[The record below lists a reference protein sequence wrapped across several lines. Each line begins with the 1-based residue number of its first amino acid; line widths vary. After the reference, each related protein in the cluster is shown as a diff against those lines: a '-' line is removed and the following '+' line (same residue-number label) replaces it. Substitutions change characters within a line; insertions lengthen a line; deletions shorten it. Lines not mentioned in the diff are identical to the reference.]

1 MHLVFLN
8 FIKDKNFH
16 LRKTISHLKEVS
28 NKIIPFLSLK
38 WWWHLTTQTSLLSLG
53 ILNEILWIRSSHI
66 DSIKIIFL
74 TTYKE
79 MWVTLQDSHWMS
91 LSLIVFSHATMCILC
106 LFWCL
111 STLPLSI
118 ISVKILILTVQ
129 IILHE
134 NCTLLLFIYI
144 LRPKGIVLIMLTLGI
159 PQRTLITSFMAP
171 WHLLN
176 FNHTIPRSN
185 CRMSPFSVPL
195 VPVLADALFPAVP
208 VVTVLSPAFVPVG
221 RHIH

>member
-1 MHLVFLN
+1 MKFC
-8 FIKDKNFH
+8 
-16 LRKTISHLKEVS
+16 E
-28 NKIIPFLSLK
+28 
-38 WWWHLTTQTSLLSLG
+38 LG
-53 ILNEILWIRSSHI
+53 
-66 DSIKIIFL
+66 
-74 TTYKE
+74 
-79 MWVTLQDSHWMS
+79 
-91 LSLIVFSHATMCILC
+91 SLIVTPSRSSFSLRLKRCGWCSRILTEWSC
-106 LFWCL
+106 HLLHFLMLLCAFFAFFWCL

-134 NCTLLLFIYI
+134 NCTLLLFFYI

-159 PQRTLITSFMAP
+159 PQRTLITSFMALWP
-171 WHLLN
+171 LLN
-176 FNHTIPRSN
+176 FKHTIPRSN

-208 VVTVLSPAFVPVG
+208 VVTVLSPAFVPVW